1 MNVFDRVIE
10 DTVELLSPNTP
21 RRWAYSSETAWKET
35 NANEL
40 VLQRNAAFELGGGKL
55 PAVTYSCATSSPSLI
70 AVDEVLL
77 YGADLGEIRFDV
89 PFARIV
95 MLKIADVAAS
105 TTPALMS
112 PAAEDPRYKAIKDIE
127 FVKYKVFPQ
136 GYMMRAGAFD
146 QREQVRVGKEAVAA
160 GISFASV
167 GCSYIRKYK
176 ENPLVEAVRLVFV
189 TEELAVFKDLIAA
202 ARKTADITAAM
213 SHILKSL
220 STDCHSCNMKPICD
234 EVDGLRELHFK
245 TAAN

>member
-10 DTVELLSPNTP
+10 DTVELLSPYTP
-21 RRWAYSSETAWKET
+21 RRWAYSAETAWKEA

-40 VLQRNAAFELGGGKL
+40 VLQCDAAFELGGGRL
-55 PAVTYSCATSSPSLI
+55 PALTYSCASSSPSLI
-70 AVDEVLL
+70 GGDEVLL
-77 YGADLGEIRFDV
+77 YGADLGEIQGDV

-95 MLKIADVAAS
+95 MLKIADAAAS
-105 TTPALMS
+105 AAPALIP

-127 FVKYKVFPQ
+127 FVKYKVFPK

-146 QREQVRVGKEAVAA
+146 LREQVRVAKKAVAE
-160 GISFASV
+160 GIAFSSV

-176 ENPLVEAVRLVFV
+176 ENPLVEAVRVVFL
-189 TEELAVFKDLIAA
+189 TEELAVFKNLTAA

-213 SHILKSL
+213 SHVLKSL

-234 EVDGLRELHFK
+234 EVEGLRELHFK